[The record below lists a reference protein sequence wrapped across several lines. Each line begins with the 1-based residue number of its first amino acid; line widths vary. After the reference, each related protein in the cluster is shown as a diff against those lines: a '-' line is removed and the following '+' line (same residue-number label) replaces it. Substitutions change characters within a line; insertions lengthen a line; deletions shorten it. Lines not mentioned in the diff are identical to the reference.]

1 MFFKGHESFAHARV
15 PAVRHAR
22 CHNASTAANAAETVM
37 PGGALG
43 PHQAMNI
50 TELSSA
56 TQTHRKMRKN
66 KLPTNTHSFVGLKSH
81 NDEAIFMQSEN
92 RVTWVQL
99 SNRVKTS
106 SRRVN
111 EETTRMVISWS
122 YHGEINPG
130 FIIKSTRNF

>member
-1 MFFKGHESFAHARV
+1 MFFKGHESFTHARV
-15 PAVRHAR
+15 PAFLLQLLDMRVVIMPQPA
-22 CHNASTAANAAETVM
+22 ASAAETVM

-43 PHQAMNI
+43 PHQAMTI
-50 TELSSA
+50 TELSTA
-56 TQTHRKMRKN
+56 TQTDRKMRKK

-106 SRRVN
+106 RRRVN
-111 EETTRMVISWS
+111 EETTRMVIS
-122 YHGEINPG
+122 
-130 FIIKSTRNF
+130 